1 MARPIHISA
10 LIQALQFQNPQPDSL
25 RKLSRAEW
33 EQLLAYSDLARL
45 TLILGQA
52 WPEELP
58 DWVRERIARN
68 LADNRERLSLAQC
81 TYRDAADALRAVGA
95 DHLVL
100 KGFSQWPYFVSDV
113 RLRPQADLDLYCPAE
128 SLFRAHSA
136 LLNIGYEAGRTPEMH
151 IGQVGDHLPI
161 LIRRQSSR
169 QWRGNA
175 FDPNISLAIE
185 LHYQFWGRSY
195 ARFGPTDLNVFWTRR
210 CNRFMQ
216 GMTFQALDPLDA
228 FAFSALHALRHLLYG
243 GLAPYSIYELG
254 FFLHHNAQNDRLW
267 KMWPAQHDAGL
278 RLLVVA
284 AAFLAAEWF
293 GCRLPGAVEEE
304 IRHLPPVVFRWF
316 KRFGESAL
324 GHLFEFNKDA
334 LWLHLALIDSS
345 RERTSVLVRRLF
357 PLWFPALNSRWVQE
371 PDEGAGTERRNR
383 LQKCI
388 TYLNWFVVRIARHL
402 RALPSTL
409 WGGVRLWAS

>member
-1 MARPIHISA
+1 MARPVHIA
-10 LIQALQFQNPQPDSL
+10 TLIQALQFQNPQPKSL

-68 LADNRERLSLAQC
+68 LADNTERLGLAQC

-113 RLRPQADLDLYCPAE
+113 RLRPQADLDLYCPCG
-128 SLFRAHSA
+128 SLFPAQSA
-136 LLNIGYEAGRTPEMH
+136 LFNIGYEAGRVPEAH
-151 IGQVGDHLPI
+151 IGDHLPV
-161 LIRRQSSR
+161 LIRDRGGHG
-169 QWRGNA
+169 WRGNA
-175 FDPNISLAIE
+175 FDPDITLAIE

-195 ARFGPTDLNVFWTRR
+195 ARFGPTDLDIFWSRR

-228 FAFSALHALRHLLYG
+228 FAFSALHALRHLIYG
-243 GLAPYSIYELG
+243 GLAPYSIHEVG
-254 FFLHHNAQNDRLW
+254 FFLHHNAHNDRLW
-267 KMWPAQHDAGL
+267 TTWLAQHNAEL
-278 RLLVVA
+278 RPLVATAAFVA
-284 AAFLAAEWF
+284 AQWF
-293 GCRLPGAVEEE
+293 GCRLPEAVEEE
-304 IRHLPPVVFRWF
+304 IKFLPQVVFRWF
-316 KRFGESAL
+316 KRFGDSSL
-324 GHLFEFNKDA
+324 VHLFEFNKDA
-334 LWLHLALIDSS
+334 VWLHLGLIDSS

-357 PLWFPALNSRWVQE
+357 PLWFPPLNSRWVQE
-371 PDEGAGTERRNR
+371 SDEGDGIERRSL
-383 LQKCI
+383 LQKCAA
-388 TYLNWFVVRIARHL
+388 YLNWFAVRIARHI

-409 WGGVRLWAS
+409 WGGVRLWVS